1 MGLFGA
7 GHECVGGGGGEQQ
20 KGPRPKICHTYPEM
34 MKLGTVIPH
43 LKKIQKM
50 YHVAHP
56 LSSADISIFH
66 GKKANFLISRNTDT
80 DCILIHNF

>member
-7 GHECVGGGGGEQQ
+7 GHECVGGGGERQ
-20 KGPRPKICHTYPEM
+20 KGPRPKICDTYPEM

>member
-7 GHECVGGGGGEQQ
+7 GHGCVGGGERQ

-34 MKLGTVIPH
+34 MKLGTVILH

-56 LSSADISIFH
+56 LSSADISIFTE
-66 GKKANFLISRNTDT
+66 KRQIFCYQEIQIQIAF
-80 DCILIHNF
+80 

>member
-1 MGLFGA
+1 MR
-7 GHECVGGGGGEQQ
+7 GEGVSG
-20 KGPRPKICHTYPEM
+20 KKAPALKSVTHITEM

-56 LSSADISIFH
+56 FSSADISIFH

-80 DCILIHNF
+80 DCILIQNF